1 MKSKKLMQLYEPGPY
16 EEFVGKLSSI
26 SIRPIPEVWTC
37 IASELDARKRKRVAM
52 RWRIASAAS
61 ILLLISLSVSYS
73 LINQIDNTPTAS
85 IPSISIPAAPTVVIF
100 ANLTEYQI
108 IPQEN
113 FRPRSA
119 TNQGQDSSAR
129 IQKTTNISE
138 SIKPIQ
144 TIAVSSVP
152 IMDRTS
158 NISNRKPDPNTAD
171 NPVIS
176 LTKPKHTPR
185 ISDSWGV
192 TAYLSPSYS
201 YHTSAALG
209 RTTYPREDG
218 RWMWAGEVQVRKKF
232 NNSFSL
238 ISGVSV
244 NPTGQYIRDLIL
256 LQNGTVSRSFEYLF
270 ATTSYGQVNLES
282 SRIGIANA
290 NNLSSAPKDILKT
303 ASMSTA
309 ALKQSFYHLEVPVMI
324 SMLSKVNMVDIELKM
339 GASLGSLISNNFE
352 VISSRGTFYGTT
364 DGVRQINFAAIGA
377 VSVSFPVTSGLSL
390 VVEPN
395 LRLGFVPISQS
406 FNTSYPFNASVR
418 FGVGYRF

>member
-1 MKSKKLMQLYEPGPY
+1 MQLYEPGPY

-26 SIRPIPEVWTC
+26 SVKPMPGVWTG
-37 IASELDARKRKRVAM
+37 IANELDTRKRKRSLFFL
-52 RWRIASAAS
+52 RLSSAAS
-61 ILLLISLSVSYS
+61 LLLLISFGVSFLLS
-73 LINQIDNTPTAS
+73 NRFDDNAIVS
-85 IPSISIPAAPTVVIF
+85 IPEIIFPQVLSHIHVASLTSIKEIPFDNYDNGLIGTGEQDPPSDTQLPY
-100 ANLTEYQI
+100 NRGEST
-108 IPQEN
+108 QEVKPIDEVS
-113 FRPRSA
+113 FPVKFGA
-119 TNQGQDSSAR
+119 E
-129 IQKTTNISE
+129 NIS
-138 SIKPIQ
+138 SRKKSAKVDGIPIKSV
-144 TIAVSSVP
+144 TNSSVY
-152 IMDRTS
+152 S
-158 NISNRKPDPNTAD
+158 G
-171 NPVIS
+171 
-176 LTKPKHTPR
+176 TKGL
-185 ISDSWGV
+185 WGV
-192 TAYLSPSYS
+192 TAYLNPSYS

-209 RTTYPREDG
+209 KTTYPREDG
-218 RWMWAGEVQVRKKF
+218 RWMWAGEVQVRRKF
-232 NNSFSL
+232 NKNFSV
-238 ISGVSV
+238 ISGVSI

-324 SMLSKVNMVDIELKM
+324 SVQNTVNKIDVELKV
-339 GASLGSLISNNFE
+339 GASVGTLISNSFE